1 MLLAMFLL
9 TKMKSTMEYTLS
21 YDVSK
26 MIDDVSTMFY
36 DVSTCSKMSLLCC
49 L

>member
-1 MLLAMFLL
+1 
-9 TKMKSTMEYTLS
+9 MKSTMEYTLS

-36 DVSTCSKMSLLCC
+36 DVHAMFFNVSTNKKNAYYVV
-49 L
+49 